1 MMFAEVLFWVAT
13 AAALPL
19 SREVVCDIEER
30 SFSDDSRHIYIL
42 IRRLLVER
50 QDSNSD
56 SSSSGP
62 ALGVILGGVFG
73 ALGGLAI
80 AGVIFYA
87 WWSVRRM
94 RSKYGNS
101 DAGGGSSTEPSSS
114 TSRGSSSKS
123 KSKSKRPKDGPK
135 WQDPWL
141 APPPK
146 SPRTPSVIQFHAPT
160 PVDVAKLPGPQ
171 DDRASDSSAIPL
183 KVIYPSN
190 DKQ

>member
-1 MMFAEVLFWVAT
+1 MMFTQVLFWVAS

-19 SREVVCDIEER
+19 GGEAVCDIEGR
-30 SFSDDSRHIYIL
+30 SFSDDGRHIYTL

-50 QDSNSD
+50 QDSNLNSP
-56 SSSSGP
+56 SSGP

-87 WWSVRRM
+87 WWSIRRM

-101 DAGGGSSTEPSSS
+101 DAGGGSSTGPSSS

-123 KSKSKRPKDGPK
+123 KKKRPKDGPK

-141 APPPK
+141 APVPK
-146 SPRTPSVIQFHAPT
+146 PPRTPSAMQCHAST
-160 PVDVAKLPGPQ
+160 PVDVGKLPSPQ

-183 KVIYPSN
+183 KVIYPSD

>member
-1 MMFAEVLFWVAT
+1 MLTGVLFWIAA
-13 AAALPL
+13 AAALSL
-19 SREVVCDIEER
+19 GGETVCEIEEC
-30 SFSDDSRHIYIL
+30 SFSDGGRNTHTL
-42 IRRLLVER
+42 IQRLFVKR
-50 QDSNSD
+50 QDPGSGS

-80 AGVIFYA
+80 AGILFYA

-94 RSKYGNS
+94 RRKYDS
-101 DAGGGSSTEPSSS
+101 ESAGGSSGPVSS

-123 KSKSKRPKDGPK
+123 KKKRPKDGPK

-141 APPPK
+141 ASAPK
-146 SPRTPSVIQFHAPT
+146 APRTPFHAPA
-160 PVDVAKLPGPQ
+160 PADVAKVPRPQ
-171 DDRASDSSAIPL
+171 DDQRSDSSAIPL
-183 KVIYPSN
+183 KPIYPSD